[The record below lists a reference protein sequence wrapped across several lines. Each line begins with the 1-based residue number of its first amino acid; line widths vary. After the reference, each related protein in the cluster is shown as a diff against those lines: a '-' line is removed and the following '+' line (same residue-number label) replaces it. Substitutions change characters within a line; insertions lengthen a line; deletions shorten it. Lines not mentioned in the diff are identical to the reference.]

1 MLCPYC
7 NSDTADENDVC
18 QKCGCQ
24 IVKSGSSEPVTSE
37 PVKTMPTIDEERQY
51 PTLHWRCT
59 WLTLLFHL
67 FNALILAVVFCGG
80 VWALYHYYGTNETL
94 VEWKKIIWIAAISIP
109 SLYFLF
115 GFISFLF
122 NWFIK
127 RYELHPKEIR
137 LIKGVFNMTTN
148 STLLEALWGMKLR
161 QNWIQRIFG
170 TGKITLFSDDVTAPE
185 LHIND
190 IGSVRSRFDELVRY
204 QDYALDC
211 SNVKVERD
219 DVKDTS
225 MQVWRYSGRDLIDE
239 TIWGVL
245 ITGGLIALGYYV
257 PWGNDYLRYALL
269 LVIPVLYWVW
279 LIWTFIDKICCTK
292 YTLYNATLVKE
303 SGLFS
308 KKINVYVL
316 CHIQDCEMSQNL
328 WQKIVGDVGNITL
341 YLKWENKDADAK
353 GGSRSTTKKDVLHGL
368 INHKDKYDT
377 LKERWLRERH
387 RRQAGS

>member
-7 NSDTADENDVC
+7 NSDTLNENGVC
-18 QKCGCQ
+18 QTCGRQ
-24 IVKSGSSEPVTSE
+24 INQSNSFGQATTLS
-37 PVKTMPTIDEERQY
+37 IDEERQY

-59 WLTLLFHL
+59 WLTLFFHML
-67 FNALILAVVFCGG
+67 NAAIIAAILAGG
-80 VWALYHYYGTNETL
+80 VWAVYHYYGTNETL
-94 VEWKKIIWIAAISIP
+94 VEWKKTVWIVAMAIP
-109 SLYFLF
+109 SVYFLL
-115 GFISFLF
+115 GFLSFMY

-127 RYELHPKEIR
+127 RYELHPKELR

-148 STLLEALWGMKLR
+148 STLLEVLWGMKLR
-161 QNWIQRIFG
+161 QNWIQRMLG

-190 IGSVRSRFDELVRY
+190 IGAVRPRFDELVRY

-225 MQVWRYSGRDLIDE
+225 KQEWRYSWRDLIDE

-245 ITGGLIALGYYV
+245 ITGGLIALGYFV
-257 PWGNDYLRYALL
+257 PWGNDYLRYSLL
-269 LVIPVLYWVW
+269 LVVPVIYWVW
-279 LIWTFIDKICCTK
+279 LIWTFIDKIWCTK

-328 WQKIVGDVGNITL
+328 WQRIVGDVGNITL
-341 YLKWENKDADAK
+341 YLKWENKDADAQ